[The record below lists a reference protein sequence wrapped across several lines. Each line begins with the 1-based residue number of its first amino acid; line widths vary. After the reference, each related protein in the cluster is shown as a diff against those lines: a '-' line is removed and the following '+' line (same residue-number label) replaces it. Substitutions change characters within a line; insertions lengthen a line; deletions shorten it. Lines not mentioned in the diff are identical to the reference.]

1 MMRRS
6 PAAQPE
12 PFIRPSQTPD
22 PAHQTRTLM
31 HRPSGRQ
38 APAAKAESSA
48 AIRSMKWYAGR
59 TVPPN
64 PQPPLQG
71 KQSSPDERSE
81 SMPAEAAAKG
91 TAPRRNAQ
99 TRYAEKTH
107 VPPFSHTSKHSFFH
121 LGMDANADT
130 TPICVQQRAKP
141 PPFPG
146 GGFAVCICD
155 ASKTGTA
162 AESRFMSCIFS
173 LSML

>member
-71 KQSSPDERSE
+71 KQSSPGRTERINAGRSC
-81 SMPAEAAAKG
+81 G
-91 TAPRRNAQ
+91 QRNRSVHERADAI
-99 TRYAEKTH
+99 AEKLMFPHFLIQANTPSFTLEWMPMLTH
-107 VPPFSHTSKHSFFH
+107 PPFVYSKEPSPRPSPAGVLLSVSAMH
-121 LGMDANADT
+121 
-130 TPICVQQRAKP
+130 PKP
-141 PPFPG
+141 ELPPNP
-146 GGFAVCICD
+146 V
-155 ASKTGTA
+155 
-162 AESRFMSCIFS
+162 
-173 LSML
+173 L

>member
-107 VPPFSHTSKHSFFH
+107 VPPFLIRANTPSFT
-121 LGMDANADT
+121 LEWMPMLT
-130 TPICVQQRAKP
+130 Q
-141 PPFPG
+141 PPF
-146 GGFAVCICD
+146 VY
-155 ASKTGTA
+155 SKEPSPRPSPAGVL
-162 AESRFMSCIFS
+162 
-173 LSML
+173 LSVSAMHPKPELPPNPVL